1 LILRVCVDGKLV
13 LFDGFKVIKLYHK
26 PRKLLANNRE
36 IKVKEDADGDQA
48 VPLA

>member
-26 PRKLLANNRE
+26 SLANNLE
-36 IKVKEDADGDQA
+36 IEVNEDADEEQA